1 LRDEPLP
8 GDTGEWR
15 WVGGV
20 RHGRGRPLGLGKRM
34 RFHAVGPV
42 GTAEIGHQRFN
53 RPDGT
58 QDGIAG
64 VPALP
69 AIHRW
74 AIVERPSGPN
84 CQWRASG
91 DDRGVIRV
99 DLAPGEDTG
108 GGGGTG
114 DLIATDVSRRF
125 PRVYSRGA
133 KWGYLGEW
141 G

>member
-1 LRDEPLP
+1 
-8 GDTGEWR
+8 
-15 WVGGV
+15 
-20 RHGRGRPLGLGKRM
+20 M
-34 RFHAVGPV
+34 RFHAVSPV

-53 RPDGT
+53 RPYGT
-58 QDGIAG
+58 QGGIAG
-64 VPALP
+64 MPAHP
-69 AIHRW
+69 AMNRW
-74 AIVERPSGPN
+74 AIVERPRVGLPVEGI
-84 CQWRASG
+84 R
-91 DDRGVIRV
+91 RRPRVIRV